1 MEGHFTKGKF
11 TKDLLTCKELL
22 QCGSFCWWT
31 SKADVLH
38 VYGTINEIVNFVE
51 WYKRDVGKVSVVAL
65 NIEVIIIH
73 TEKKSTNM
81 FFSGE
86 HSSWYEVILK
96 PCEGFNLCDTLTQGW
111 MNESFWILNKGEKLP
126 WSSVFY
132 L

>member
-51 WYKRDVGKVSVVAL
+51 WYERDVGKVSVVAL

-73 TEKKSTNM
+73 PGKKKKSTNI

-86 HSSWYEVILK
+86 HSSWY
-96 PCEGFNLCDTLTQGW
+96 
-111 MNESFWILNKGEKLP
+111 
-126 WSSVFY
+126 SSNF
-132 L
+132 